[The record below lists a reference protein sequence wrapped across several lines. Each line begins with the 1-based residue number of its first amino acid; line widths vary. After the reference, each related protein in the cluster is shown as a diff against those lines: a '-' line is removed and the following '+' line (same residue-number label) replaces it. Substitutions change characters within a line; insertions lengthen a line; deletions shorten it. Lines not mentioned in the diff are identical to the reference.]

1 MKPRWLAGVAISCA
15 IALTSATAAR
25 SADTSGSA
33 GASPDQSALEST
45 TDDAFE
51 VSHTFAAR
59 YYFESKLN
67 GAGIAQYRLT
77 FGKALSKRRSMKIYL
92 PLVTSFAATRAPK
105 SGLGNIAFVYT
116 DSVKGQAF
124 DHALVGELW
133 LPTVTNGVKSDDTQ
147 VRPHY
152 DVRWRWSNSG
162 LSLENRFAQSV
173 IVPPGSSWTS
183 FYDLRATPY
192 VSTARSG
199 AVALLYEAR
208 VNFALGGIFVSAIGP
223 SITANIGRAT
233 TLSAFDIWGIGGNGQ
248 ANLWRYRVQAQVNA
262 KL

>member
-1 MKPRWLAGVAISCA
+1 MKPRWLAAVAACA
-15 IALTSATAAR
+15 IAFAGATASR
-25 SADTSGSA
+25 GDESSGSA
-33 GASPDQSALEST
+33 RASPDRSTLET
-45 TDDAFE
+45 TSDDAFE

-59 YYFESKLN
+59 YFFESKRN
-67 GAGIAQYRLT
+67 GAGMAQYRLT
-77 FGKALSKRRSMKIYL
+77 FGKAFSKRRSIKIYL
-92 PLVTSFAATRAPK
+92 PLVTSFAAMRAPK
-105 SGLGNIAFVYT
+105 SGLGSIALVYI
-116 DSVKGQAF
+116 DGVKGQAF

-133 LPTVTNGVKSDDTQ
+133 LPTVTNGVKSDDMQ

-152 DVRWRWSNSG
+152 DVRWRWNSGG

-183 FYDLRATPY
+183 YYDLSATPY
-192 VSTARSG
+192 VLTPRSG

-208 VNFALGGIFVSAIGP
+208 VNFARGGIFVSAIGP

-248 ANLWRYRVQAQVNA
+248 ANLWRYRVQAQVSA

>member
-1 MKPRWLAGVAISCA
+1 MKRMWLAGIAACA
-15 IALTSATAAR
+15 LAFASAAEAR
-25 SADTSGSA
+25 SADTSGSVA
-33 GASPDQSALEST
+33 ANPDQSTVESP

-59 YYFESKLN
+59 YYFESRLN
-67 GAGIAQYRLT
+67 GAGTAQYRLT
-77 FGKALSKRRSMKIYL
+77 FGKAFSKRRSVKIYL
-92 PLVTSFAATRAPK
+92 PFVTSFAATRAPK

-116 DSVKGQAF
+116 DSVKGEAF

-147 VRPHY
+147 LRPHY
-152 DVRWRWSNSG
+152 DVRWRWSSGG

-208 VNFALGGIFVSAIGP
+208 VNLARGGIFVSAIGP
-223 SITANIGRAT
+223 SVSANIGKAT

-248 ANLWRYRVQAQVNA
+248 ANLWRYRVQAQINA